1 MVTIRNASPA
11 GRGLPGGPTIPS
23 GQAIT
28 LPGDDWTVMACHPVI
43 ASWIAAGDLVIT
55 DDVVSETSAEPGDA
69 SPGPGDNPETDAV
82 NPDGAYVSPASAKA
96 KKG

>member
-11 GRGLPGGPTIPS
+11 GRGLPGGQTIPS

-28 LPGDDWTVMACHPVI
+28 LPGDGWTVMASHPVV

-55 DDVVSETSAEPGDA
+55 DDLVSETSSEPGDT
-69 SPGPGDNPETDAV
+69 SPGPGDNPETGSV
-82 NPDGAYVSPASAKA
+82 NPDGADVNPASAKA